1 MVVQVD
7 LRHKAFEG
15 IMANKGQEAWPKDD
29 LSILK
34 AGDKVEY
41 YSKTHQHF
49 VEGEVLEV
57 EHNEAGEITR
67 VDLSCKK
74 RADLS
79 KIRWT
84 KAQYKLGD
92 LVDYWSDSYNRWMPC
107 RVQKVHED
115 GYYDL
120 EVKKMAVATK
130 MRPRREPAQEA
141 NSGAA
146 AVEPAE
152 PAEPAVDEAKP
163 GENPVA
169 QSQGSP
175 GDCKAP
181 YARDAATSNASEVST
196 TASLVASGV
205 PYRELPADMIFL
217 GSGLEFAPKRK
228 GAGGHTSKG
237 YCASTNRSGGLLA
250 GDLILEN
257 DVFDPSEPRLCTQLA
272 EKLGSFSSIE
282 AIKGFAGGLN
292 EGMWFMYGE
301 EEAYVLKLVKC
312 QRIACNVPTEAEN
325 LEKVHQQH
333 PGIGADQTIA
343 FPVKLCGC
351 YSTDGTKRYDL
362 IVMRKIPGERLAE
375 VLGRWYYA
383 QQEPSEDP
391 LLRQLWES
399 LGRQLASFH
408 ERYGKQHGDFQPF
421 NIFYDEVSGAICF
434 IDVGGMGIPTM
445 DNDVEHFREAMGL
458 LKKGYNEQLMDDLTA
473 AFIHGYQ
480 QAGGPVSI
488 KAD

>member
-15 IMANKGQEAWPKDD
+15 IMANKGHQEAWPKDD

-49 VEGEVLEV
+49 VEGEVLDV

-79 KIRWT
+79 KIRRT

-92 LVDYWSDSYNRWMPC
+92 LVDYWSDSYSRWMPC

-130 MRPRREPAQEA
+130 MRPRREPPQEA

-146 AVEPAE
+146 AVEPA
-152 PAEPAVDEAKP
+152 AEPAVDDEAKP

-169 QSQGSP
+169 QCQGSP
-175 GDCKAP
+175 GDCNPPP

-196 TASLVASGV
+196 AASLVASGV

-228 GAGGHTSKG
+228 GHTSKG

-272 EKLGSFSSIE
+272 EKLGSFSGIE
-282 AIKGFAGGLN
+282 AMKGFAGGLN
-292 EGMWFMYGE
+292 EGVWFMYGE
-301 EEAYVLKLVKC
+301 EETYVLKLVKC
-312 QRIACNVPTEAEN
+312 QRIACHVPTEAEN
-325 LEKVHQQH
+325 LERVRQQH

-421 NIFYDEVSGAICF
+421 NIFYDEVTGAICF

-473 AFIHGYQ
+473 AFIQGYK
-480 QAGGPVSI
+480 QAGGPVI
-488 KAD
+488 VD